1 MFRFLGI
8 ALAIILTS
16 FAIFP
21 IELVWLPGLTM
32 KTAMAPLGLIML
44 LVNLVRERNP
54 VLDSGFLRVVIWA
67 AAVSLISFVS
77 ITYNNTNDNSFTGYF
92 ISMVVWVCA
101 AYVAV
106 YVIKTVHG
114 TLSVGL
120 VANYLIAV
128 CVMQCLLAL
137 IISQIPLIEN
147 LVNSVFITGG
157 KEMTKGRLY
166 GIGAG
171 WDIAGLRFMAVLVIV
186 IYMLVHLSEE
196 EEKKYSVLYIGAFL
210 IIGLIGNMISRSTVF
225 GVIIGLVYLIFIS
238 LSGKKNTEIISRIWK
253 KFLLFMAMLVL
264 GAGML
269 YQTNS
274 SFRNSMHFGF
284 EGFFS
289 LYEEGRWEVS
299 SNKGLIYMLKY
310 IKPEKTRTWIIGDGY
325 CDTPLHDPYYT
336 GAHAYGGYYMGT
348 DVGYMRFIF
357 YFGIIGTLIFM
368 MYFYQVACVCS
379 RYFPNYKD
387 MFFLILLCN
396 FIGWIKVST
405 DIFCVF
411 ALFLAVRLVAVTNT
425 TDKIKLSQK
434 SLMAG
439 DY

>member
-171 WDIAGLRFMAVLVIV
+171 LDIAGLRFMAVLVIV

-210 IIGLIGNMISRSTVF
+210 IIGLIGNMISRSTV
-225 GVIIGLVYLIFIS
+225 L
-238 LSGKKNTEIISRIWK
+238 E
-253 KFLLFMAMLVL
+253 
-264 GAGML
+264 
-269 YQTNS
+269 
-274 SFRNSMHFGF
+274 
-284 EGFFS
+284 
-289 LYEEGRWEVS
+289 
-299 SNKGLIYMLKY
+299 
-310 IKPEKTRTWIIGDGY
+310 
-325 CDTPLHDPYYT
+325 
-336 GAHAYGGYYMGT
+336 
-348 DVGYMRFIF
+348 
-357 YFGIIGTLIFM
+357 
-368 MYFYQVACVCS
+368 
-379 RYFPNYKD
+379 
-387 MFFLILLCN
+387 
-396 FIGWIKVST
+396 
-405 DIFCVF
+405 
-411 ALFLAVRLVAVTNT
+411 
-425 TDKIKLSQK
+425 
-434 SLMAG
+434 
-439 DY
+439 